1 MVGLNFSGRWGK
13 ERESKGSKS
22 NKMVVKGFGKVDE
35 SWDCLFL
42 AWVVAEQKGFS
53 YSWGNILTATCQKD
67 STRKLSLGF

>member
-1 MVGLNFSGRWGK
+1 MVGLNFSGHCGK
-13 ERESKGSKS
+13 ERESKGTKS
-22 NKMVVKGFGKVDE
+22 NKVVKGFGKVDE

-67 STRKLSLGF
+67 STRKHSLGF

>member
-1 MVGLNFSGRWGK
+1 MVGLNFSGHCGK